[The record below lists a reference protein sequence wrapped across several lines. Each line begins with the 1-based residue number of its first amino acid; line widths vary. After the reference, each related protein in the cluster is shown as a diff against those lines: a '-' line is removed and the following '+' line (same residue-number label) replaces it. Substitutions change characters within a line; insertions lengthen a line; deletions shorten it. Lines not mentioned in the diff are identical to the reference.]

1 MVVGSL
7 FALCTPLCQTVLRS
21 LRLLPL
27 IPLIRLSNMCPWCHS
42 CKLSL
47 NEQCGSCRCLLAL
60 DAVIASGEQVV
71 LLRVLLPVAASSAGE
86 GLIKSHVVLNPSVY
100 ITPS

>member
-1 MVVGSL
+1 MISVGL
-7 FALCTPLCQTVLRS
+7 AGV
-21 LRLLPL
+21 
-27 IPLIRLSNMCPWCHS
+27 
-42 CKLSL
+42 
-47 NEQCGSCRCLLAL
+47 LLAL

-86 GLIKSHVVLNPSVY
+86 GLIKSYVVLNASVY